1 MCVRWGYLAPLSSP
15 GTLGVN
21 SETPQQN
28 ILFVCVLPGVWVF
41 PLRREPRQLFVLS
54 LTCMEQSLHGS
65 PLRRAQPMHPG
76 RNRFV
81 HMKNFLQIFCRSIL
95 FAFSINLHSCQIFYV
110 WRPSG
115 HPSFFFVSLLLCGIW
130 NGRVEG

>member
-15 GTLGVN
+15 ETLGVN
-21 SETPQQN
+21 SETPSKTFC
-28 ILFVCVLPGVWVF
+28 LFVFCLACGCSRSDESPASCLCSF
-41 PLRREPRQLFVLS
+41 SDCL
-54 LTCMEQSLHGS
+54 EQSLHGS